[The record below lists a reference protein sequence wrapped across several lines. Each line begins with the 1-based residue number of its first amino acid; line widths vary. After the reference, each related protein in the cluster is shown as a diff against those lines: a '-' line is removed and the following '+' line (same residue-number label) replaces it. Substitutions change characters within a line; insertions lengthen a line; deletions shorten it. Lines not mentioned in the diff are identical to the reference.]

1 MAIADTQRAQDVGRI
16 ILSTAQVAEILK
28 ISPRRVLQ
36 LASSTNRGLA

>member
-1 MAIADTQRAQDVGRI
+1 MDRI
-16 ILSTAQVAEILK
+16 ILSTAEVAEILE